1 MNDKEKHV
9 KLYDL
14 QDNLIVEFYTFK
26 EAANYL
32 GVTHAAAKN
41 SYYRGQ
47 ICQKK
52 YKIKSE
58 GQMFAGFKKGVTSG
72 PEYCKLRKRQNKKR
86 CMIKYEDLELEALS
100 IRRNREINSSTF
112 NKRRS
117 RHLVDLYVIKAIEK
131 HVGLKAHQITQ
142 QMIDVKRKHIEIIRN
157 LKNQGICVR

>member
-1 MNDKEKHV
+1 MEKSKHV

-14 QDNLIVEFYTFK
+14 QDNLIIEFYTFK

-41 SYYRGQ
+41 AYYRGH

-52 YKIKSE
+52 YRIKSE
-58 GQMFAGFKKGVTSG
+58 GQMFVGFKHGVTSG

-86 CMIKYEDLELEALS
+86 CMIKYDDPVLEALS
-100 IRRNREINSSTF
+100 IKKNNEINLSTC

-117 RHLVDLYVIKAIEK
+117 RSLADIYVIRAIEK
-131 HVGLKAHQITQ
+131 HVGLKPHQITQ
-142 QMIDVKRKHIEIIRN
+142 QMIDVKRKHIELIRKF
-157 LKNQGICVR
+157 KNQEL